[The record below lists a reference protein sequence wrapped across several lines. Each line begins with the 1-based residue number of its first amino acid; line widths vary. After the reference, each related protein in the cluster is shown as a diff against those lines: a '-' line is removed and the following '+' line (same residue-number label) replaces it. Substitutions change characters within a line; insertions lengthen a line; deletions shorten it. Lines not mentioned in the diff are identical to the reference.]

1 MLQTCDTISLSYSII
16 PSNEGMQNFNYQSN
30 TVSDFEC
37 VSQVNKIDRN
47 DKSNEVLCRL
57 PWELAVHANS
67 VYQAL
72 SLCSSSHKSLGVR
85 LLYQD
90 TLRPS

>member
-1 MLQTCDTISLSYSII
+1 MLQTCDTISLSYSMI
-16 PSNEGMQNFNYQSN
+16 PSNEGMENFNYQSN

-72 SLCSSSHKSLGVR
+72 FAPSSHKSLGVR